1 MKLIKKRTSRTVV
14 REESSQYRKWR
25 HAGGKLRELGPKS
38 LSTKE
43 LLAILISTGYKGKS
57 AEDVADELLSKY
69 GSLESLS
76 NLPLSELLQ
85 IKGLG
90 DVKIV
95 RIAAALELAR
105 RSTEEILSKHGKKD

>member
-1 MKLIKKRTSRTVV
+1 MEKATPRKKPTGV
-14 REESSQYRKWR
+14 RDEPIEYKRWK
-25 HAGGKLRELGPKS
+25 HPGGKLRELGPKA
-38 LSTKE
+38 LSNKE
-43 LLAILISTGYKGKS
+43 LLAVLISTGHKGRT
-57 AEDVADELLSKY
+57 AEQVAGEIISRF

-76 NLPLSELLQ
+76 NRPLAKLLE

-105 RSTEEILSKHGKKD
+105 RTTEELLFKHD

>member
-1 MKLIKKRTSRTVV
+1 MKRIKKPKSRTLVH
-14 REESSQYRKWR
+14 EQATEYRKWR
-25 HAGGKLRELGPKS
+25 HPGGKLRELGPKS

-43 LLAILISTGYKGKS
+43 LLAVLISTGYKGKS
-57 AEDVADELLSKY
+57 AEDIAHELLSKY
-69 GSLESLS
+69 GSLDSLC

-105 RSTEEILSKHGKKD
+105 RTTEEILSRHGKKD

>member
-1 MKLIKKRTSRTVV
+1 MRRKLSHKSTNRIREDSPEYKRW
-14 REESSQYRKWR
+14 E
-25 HAGGKLRELGPKS
+25 HPGGKLRELGPKA
-38 LSTKE
+38 LSTSE

-57 AEDVADELLSKY
+57 AEDVANELLSQF

-76 NLPLSELLQ
+76 NVPLAKLLE

-90 DVKIV
+90 DVKII

-105 RSTEEILSKHGKKD
+105 RTTQEILSKHGKKN